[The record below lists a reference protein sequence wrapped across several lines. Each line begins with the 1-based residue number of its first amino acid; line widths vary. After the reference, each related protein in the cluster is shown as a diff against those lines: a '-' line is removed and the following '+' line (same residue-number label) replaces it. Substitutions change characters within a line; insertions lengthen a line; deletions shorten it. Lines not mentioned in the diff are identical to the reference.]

1 MCHSL
6 LQFYLCQSQY
16 YRSIFLKMK
25 TFFAILA
32 LAVSTSAFT
41 VNPSFGA
48 SSTALFAEK
57 INTKVDL
64 ESPKVVN
71 QEVRK

>member
-1 MCHSL
+1 
-6 LQFYLCQSQY
+6 
-16 YRSIFLKMK
+16 MK

-71 QEVRK
+71 QEVRE